1 MKQTLIK
8 VARANF
14 ILFVV
19 TSKILAF
26 LVLWTVPSFSHEL
39 WLEPKAFHL
48 NTNETLEVNI
58 KLGEKMQGA
67 NLAFIPKNF
76 EEFFWSQNGV
86 KNIVK
91 SNLGDRPALSERV
104 IEEGLVSVVYVSKPS
119 TLMYKTLGKFEKF
132 ANHKNFGPVKKWHL
146 EYGFPETDFFETYRR
161 FAKLIVGIGS
171 SPGNDNNFGM
181 TTELIL
187 LNNPFEDKN
196 KDFVKLKLIYNGQ
209 PRKSAQVEIFERTE
223 AGIVRITTA
232 KTSDD
237 GTVTVP
243 IKRGAAYL
251 FDAVKLRRVE
261 PSKNQRAVWET
272 LWASLMVKIPK

>member
-1 MKQTLIK
+1 MRQTLIK

-14 ILFVV
+14 ILFIF
-19 TSKILAF
+19 TSKTLAF
-26 LVLWTVPSFSHEL
+26 SVLWTVPSFPHEL
-39 WLEPKAFHL
+39 WLEPKDFHL

-76 EEFFWSQNGV
+76 EEFFWTQNGV

-91 SNLGDRPALSERV
+91 SSLGDRPALSEKV
-104 IEEGLVSVVYVSKPS
+104 IEEGLASVVYVSKPS
-119 TLMYKTLGKFEKF
+119 ILMYKTLGKFEKF
-132 ANHKNFGPVKKWHL
+132 AKHKNLGPVKQWHQ
-146 EYGFPETDFFETYRR
+146 EYGFPEKKFFETYRR

-171 SPGNDNNFGM
+171 SLGNDNYFGM

-187 LNNPFEDKN
+187 LNNPFKY
-196 KDFVKLKLIYNGQ
+196 KTQDFVKLKLIYNGQ
-209 PRKSAQVEIFERTE
+209 PRKSAQVEIFERLET
-223 AGIVRITTA
+223 GIVRITTT

-237 GTVTVP
+237 GIVTVP

-261 PSKNQRAVWET
+261 PSKSQRAVWET
-272 LWASLMVKIPK
+272 LWASLMVEIPK